1 MRNEIYLFNPEND
14 MALANFT
21 PYYKAPSEI
30 IRMANDLSVLPAWYA
45 PEGSTIKV
53 DSLSRVSLWREQC
66 QASDFLP
73 DVIWSAEWEN
83 MPYKPWGWSPSLLY
97 TLRKAGVNDSFLLS
111 DMQMGQIRVL
121 SGRQCCVK
129 ILESFSRMDGLCG
142 KAMTCNSMTQVKKYI
157 TSLERCVLKAPWSGS
172 GRGIMY
178 VSSKEWNDSAEGWV
192 SRVLRVQGEIMV
204 EPLYNKVCDFAM
216 EFYADGNGS
225 VSFVGYSLFDT
236 DAHGNYKGN
245 FLLSDGQIKKILS
258 QYIPDEVFD
267 NVCRTMEESLASLL
281 NKDYCGFLGVD
292 MMICLEDGRYLLHPC
307 VEINL
312 RMNMGVVSHTIFNR
326 YVHCLSHGKYI
337 VKYYSEDGEAWDA
350 FCQMKAT
357 YKLHLC
363 DGTLAEGY
371 MPLTP
376 VKQDT
381 HYHAFLLLDR
391 T

>member
-66 QASDFLP
+66 PASDFLP

-236 DAHGNYKGN
+236 DAHGNYKGI
-245 FLLSDGQIKKILS
+245 FIIRWTDKKILS

-267 NVCRTMEESLASLL
+267 NVCRTMEGSLASLL

-363 DGTLAEGY
+363 DGKLAEGY

-391 T
+391 I

>member
-45 PEGSTIKV
+45 PEGSMIKV
-53 DSLSRVSLWREQC
+53 DFLSRVSLWREQC
-66 QASDFLP
+66 PASDFLP

-216 EFYADGNGS
+216 EFYADGM
-225 VSFVGYSLFDT
+225 VVLV
-236 DAHGNYKGN
+236 
-245 FLLSDGQIKKILS
+245 LLATLCLIL
-258 QYIPDEVFD
+258 
-267 NVCRTMEESLASLL
+267 THMETTR
-281 NKDYCGFLGVD
+281 G
-292 MMICLEDGRYLLHPC
+292 
-307 VEINL
+307 
-312 RMNMGVVSHTIFNR
+312 IF
-326 YVHCLSHGKYI
+326 
-337 VKYYSEDGEAWDA
+337 YY
-350 FCQMKAT
+350 QM
-357 YKLHLC
+357 
-363 DGTLAEGY
+363 
-371 MPLTP
+371 
-376 VKQDT
+376 
-381 HYHAFLLLDR
+381 DR
-391 T
+391 

>member
-66 QASDFLP
+66 PASNFLP

-245 FLLSDGQIKKILS
+245 FLLSDGQINKILS

-267 NVCRTMEESLASLL
+267 NVCRTMEGSLASLL

-363 DGTLAEGY
+363 DGKLAEGY

>member
-66 QASDFLP
+66 PASDFLP

-142 KAMTCNSMTQVKKYI
+142 KAMTCNSMAQVKKYI

-267 NVCRTMEESLASLL
+267 NVCRTMEGSLASLL

-363 DGTLAEGY
+363 DGKLAEGY

>member
-30 IRMANDLSVLPAWYA
+30 IRMANDLSMLPTWYA
-45 PEGSTIKV
+45 PEGSAIKV

-66 QASDFLP
+66 PASDFLP

-267 NVCRTMEESLASLL
+267 NVCRTMKGSLASLL

-363 DGTLAEGY
+363 DGKLAEGY

-381 HYHAFLLLDR
+381 HYHAFLLLYR

>member
-30 IRMANDLSVLPAWYA
+30 IRMANDLSMLPAWYA

-66 QASDFLP
+66 PASDFLP

-157 TSLERCVLKAPWSGS
+157 TSCERCVLKSPWSGS

-267 NVCRTMEESLASLL
+267 NVCRTMEGSLASLL

-363 DGTLAEGY
+363 DGKLAEGY

>member
-66 QASDFLP
+66 PASDFLP

-157 TSLERCVLKAPWSGS
+157 TSLEKCVLKAPWSGS

-292 MMICLEDGRYLLHPC
+292 MMICLEDGKYLLHPC

-357 YKLHLC
+357 YKLNLC
-363 DGTLAEGY
+363 DGKLAEGY

-391 T
+391 I

>member
-66 QASDFLP
+66 PASDFLP

-83 MPYKPWGWSPSLLY
+83 MLYKPWGWSPSLLY
-97 TLRKAGVNDSFLLS
+97 ILRKAGVNDSFLLS

-267 NVCRTMEESLASLL
+267 NVCRTMEGSLASLL

-363 DGTLAEGY
+363 DGKLAEGY

>member
-66 QASDFLP
+66 PASDFLP

-245 FLLSDGQIKKILS
+245 FLLSDGQINKILS

-267 NVCRTMEESLASLL
+267 NVCRTMEGSLASLL

-292 MMICLEDGRYLLHPC
+292 MMICLEDGKYLLHPC

-363 DGTLAEGY
+363 DGKLAEGY

>member
-1 MRNEIYLFNPEND
+1 MRNEIYLFNPDND

-30 IRMANDLSVLPAWYA
+30 IRMANDLSMLPAWYA
-45 PEGSTIKV
+45 PEGSAIKV

-66 QASDFLP
+66 PASDFLP

-267 NVCRTMEESLASLL
+267 NVCRTMEGSLASLL

-363 DGTLAEGY
+363 DGKLAEGY

>member
-66 QASDFLP
+66 PASDFLP
-73 DVIWSAEWEN
+73 DVIWSDEWEN

-142 KAMTCNSMTQVKKYI
+142 KAMTCNSMAQVKKYI

-267 NVCRTMEESLASLL
+267 NVCRTMEGSLASLL

-363 DGTLAEGY
+363 DGKLAEGY

-381 HYHAFLLLDR
+381 HYHAFLLLGR

>member
-66 QASDFLP
+66 PASDFLP

-111 DMQMGQIRVL
+111 DMQMRQIRVL

-178 VSSKEWNDSAEGWV
+178 VSSKEWNDSAEGWG

-363 DGTLAEGY
+363 DGKLAEGY

>member
-1 MRNEIYLFNPEND
+1 MGLESFF
-14 MALANFT
+14 ALYF
-21 PYYKAPSEI
+21 K
-30 IRMANDLSVLPAWYA
+30 
-45 PEGSTIKV
+45 EG
-53 DSLSRVSLWREQC
+53 
-66 QASDFLP
+66 
-73 DVIWSAEWEN
+73 
-83 MPYKPWGWSPSLLY
+83 WG
-97 TLRKAGVNDSFLLS
+97 NDSFLLS

-245 FLLSDGQIKKILS
+245 FLLSDGHIKR
-258 QYIPDEVFD
+258 F
-267 NVCRTMEESLASLL
+267 CRSIYLMR
-281 NKDYCGFLGVD
+281 FLIMFAGLWKKVLPR
-292 MMICLEDGRYLLHPC
+292 C
-307 VEINL
+307 
-312 RMNMGVVSHTIFNR
+312 
-326 YVHCLSHGKYI
+326 
-337 VKYYSEDGEAWDA
+337 
-350 FCQMKAT
+350 
-357 YKLHLC
+357 
-363 DGTLAEGY
+363 
-371 MPLTP
+371 
-376 VKQDT
+376 
-381 HYHAFLLLDR
+381 
-391 T
+391 

>member
-66 QASDFLP
+66 PASDFLP

-245 FLLSDGQIKKILS
+245 FLLSDGRINKILS

-267 NVCRTMEESLASLL
+267 NVCRTMEGSLASLL

-292 MMICLEDGRYLLHPC
+292 MMICLEDGKYLLHPC

-363 DGTLAEGY
+363 DGKLAEGY

>member
-66 QASDFLP
+66 PASDFLP

-83 MPYKPWGWSPSLLY
+83 MPYKPWGWSLSLLY

-111 DMQMGQIRVL
+111 DVQMGQIRVL

-245 FLLSDGQIKKILS
+245 FFIIRWTDKKDS
-258 QYIPDEVFD
+258 VAVY
-267 NVCRTMEESLASLL
+267 T
-281 NKDYCGFLGVD
+281 
-292 MMICLEDGRYLLHPC
+292 
-307 VEINL
+307 
-312 RMNMGVVSHTIFNR
+312 
-326 YVHCLSHGKYI
+326 
-337 VKYYSEDGEAWDA
+337 
-350 FCQMKAT
+350 
-357 YKLHLC
+357 
-363 DGTLAEGY
+363 
-371 MPLTP
+371 
-376 VKQDT
+376 
-381 HYHAFLLLDR
+381 
-391 T
+391 

>member
-21 PYYKAPSEI
+21 PYYKAPAEI

-66 QASDFLP
+66 PASDFLP

-142 KAMTCNSMTQVKKYI
+142 KAMTCNSMAQVKKYI

-204 EPLYNKVCDFAM
+204 EPLYNKICDFAM

-258 QYIPDEVFD
+258 QYIPDKVFD
-267 NVCRTMEESLASLL
+267 NVCRTMEEGLASLL

-363 DGTLAEGY
+363 DGKLAEGY

-381 HYHAFLLLDR
+381 HYHAFLLLGR

>member
-45 PEGSTIKV
+45 PEGSMIKV
-53 DSLSRVSLWREQC
+53 DFLSRVSLWREQC
-66 QASDFLP
+66 PASDFLP

-236 DAHGNYKGN
+236 DAQGNYKGN
-245 FLLSDGQIKKILS
+245 FLLSDGQMKKILS

-363 DGTLAEGY
+363 DGKLAEGY

>member
-66 QASDFLP
+66 PASDFLP

-83 MPYKPWGWSPSLLY
+83 MPYKPWGWSLSLLY

-363 DGTLAEGY
+363 DGKLAEGY

>member
-66 QASDFLP
+66 PASDFLP

-111 DMQMGQIRVL
+111 DVQMGQIRVL

-245 FLLSDGQIKKILS
+245 FLLSDGQINKILS

-267 NVCRTMEESLASLL
+267 NVCRTMEGSLASLL

-292 MMICLEDGRYLLHPC
+292 MMICLEDGKYLLHPC

-363 DGTLAEGY
+363 DGKLAEGY

>member
-66 QASDFLP
+66 PASDFLP

-245 FLLSDGQIKKILS
+245 FLLSDGQINKILS

-267 NVCRTMEESLASLL
+267 NVCRTMEGSLASLL

-292 MMICLEDGRYLLHPC
+292 MMICLEDGKYLLHPC

-363 DGTLAEGY
+363 DGRLAEGY

>member
-45 PEGSTIKV
+45 PEGSMIKV
-53 DSLSRVSLWREQC
+53 DFLSRVSLWREQC
-66 QASDFLP
+66 PASDFLP

-178 VSSKEWNDSAEGWV
+178 VSSKEWNDSAEGWG

-204 EPLYNKVCDFAM
+204 EPLYNKICDFAM

-258 QYIPDEVFD
+258 QYIPDKVFD

-363 DGTLAEGY
+363 DGKLAEGY

-381 HYHAFLLLDR
+381 HYHAFLLLGR

>member
-66 QASDFLP
+66 PASNFLP

-111 DMQMGQIRVL
+111 DMQMWQIRVL

-245 FLLSDGQIKKILS
+245 FLLSDGQINKILS

-267 NVCRTMEESLASLL
+267 NVCRTMEGSLASLL
-281 NKDYCGFLGVD
+281 NKDYCGFFGVD
-292 MMICLEDGRYLLHPC
+292 MMICLEDGKYLLHPC

-363 DGTLAEGY
+363 DGKLAEGY

>member
-66 QASDFLP
+66 PASDFLS
-73 DVIWSAEWEN
+73 DVIWSAEWGN

-292 MMICLEDGRYLLHPC
+292 MMICLGDGRYLLHPC

-363 DGTLAEGY
+363 DGKLAEGY

>member
-66 QASDFLP
+66 PASNFLP

-97 TLRKAGVNDSFLLS
+97 TLRKGGVNDRFLLS

-245 FLLSDGQIKKILS
+245 FLLSDGQINKILS

-267 NVCRTMEESLASLL
+267 NVCRTMEGSLASLL
-281 NKDYCGFLGVD
+281 NKDYCGFFGVD
-292 MMICLEDGRYLLHPC
+292 MMICLEDGKYLLHPC

-363 DGTLAEGY
+363 DGKLAEGY

>member
-53 DSLSRVSLWREQC
+53 GSLSRVSLWREQC
-66 QASDFLP
+66 PASDFLP

-292 MMICLEDGRYLLHPC
+292 MMICLKDGRYLLHPC

-363 DGTLAEGY
+363 DGKLAEGY

>member
-21 PYYKAPSEI
+21 PYYKAPAEI

-66 QASDFLP
+66 PASDFLP

-363 DGTLAEGY
+363 DGKLAEGY

>member
-45 PEGSTIKV
+45 PEGSAIKV

-66 QASDFLP
+66 PASDFLP

-178 VSSKEWNDSAEGWV
+178 VSSKEWNGSAEGWV

-267 NVCRTMEESLASLL
+267 NVCRTMEGSLASLL

-363 DGTLAEGY
+363 DGKLAEGY

>member
-21 PYYKAPSEI
+21 PYYKAPAEI

-66 QASDFLP
+66 PASDFLP

-157 TSLERCVLKAPWSGS
+157 TSLEKCVLKAPWSGS

-363 DGTLAEGY
+363 DGKLAEGY

>member
-66 QASDFLP
+66 PASDFLS

-245 FLLSDGQIKKILS
+245 FLLSDGQINKILS

-267 NVCRTMEESLASLL
+267 NVCRTMEGSLASLL
-281 NKDYCGFLGVD
+281 NKDYCGFFGVD
-292 MMICLEDGRYLLHPC
+292 MMICLEDGKYLLHPC

-363 DGTLAEGY
+363 DGKLAEGY

>member
-66 QASDFLP
+66 PASDFLP

-267 NVCRTMEESLASLL
+267 NVCRTMEGSLASLL

-363 DGTLAEGY
+363 DGKLAEGY

>member
-30 IRMANDLSVLPAWYA
+30 TRMANDLSVLPAWYA
-45 PEGSTIKV
+45 PEGSMIKV

-66 QASDFLP
+66 PASDFLP

-142 KAMTCNSMTQVKKYI
+142 KAMTCNSMAQVKKYI

-267 NVCRTMEESLASLL
+267 NVCRTMEGSLASLL

-363 DGTLAEGY
+363 DGKLAEGY

-381 HYHAFLLLDR
+381 HYHAFLLLGR

>member
-66 QASDFLP
+66 PASDFLP

-83 MPYKPWGWSPSLLY
+83 MPYKPWGWSPSLHY

-363 DGTLAEGY
+363 DGKLAEGY

>member
-21 PYYKAPSEI
+21 PYYKAPAEI

-66 QASDFLP
+66 PASDFLP

-178 VSSKEWNDSAEGWV
+178 VSSKEWNDSAEGWG

-363 DGTLAEGY
+363 DGKLAEGY

-381 HYHAFLLLDR
+381 HYHAFLLLGR

>member
-45 PEGSTIKV
+45 PEGSMIKV

-66 QASDFLP
+66 PASDFLP
-73 DVIWSAEWEN
+73 DVIWSDEWEN

-142 KAMTCNSMTQVKKYI
+142 KAMTCNSMAQVKKYI

-216 EFYADGNGS
+216 EFYADGNGC

-363 DGTLAEGY
+363 DGKLAEGY

-381 HYHAFLLLDR
+381 HYHAFLLLGR

>member
-30 IRMANDLSVLPAWYA
+30 IRMANDLSMLPAWYA

-66 QASDFLP
+66 PASDFLP

-267 NVCRTMEESLASLL
+267 NVCRTMEGSLASLL

-363 DGTLAEGY
+363 DGKLAEGY

>member
-66 QASDFLP
+66 PASDFLP

-142 KAMTCNSMTQVKKYI
+142 KAMTCNSMPQVKKYI

-363 DGTLAEGY
+363 DGKLAEGY

>member
-45 PEGSTIKV
+45 PEGSAIKV

-66 QASDFLP
+66 PASDFLP
-73 DVIWSAEWEN
+73 DVIWSSEWEN

-267 NVCRTMEESLASLL
+267 NVCRTMEGSLASLL

-363 DGTLAEGY
+363 DGKLAEGY

>member
-30 IRMANDLSVLPAWYA
+30 IRMANDLSMLPAWYA
-45 PEGSTIKV
+45 PEGSAIKV

-66 QASDFLP
+66 PASDFLP

-267 NVCRTMEESLASLL
+267 NVCRTMEGSLASLL

-363 DGTLAEGY
+363 DGKLAEGY

-381 HYHAFLLLDR
+381 HYHAFLLL
-391 T
+391 